1 MLDVLAGHRCSVR
14 SALLY
19 IVAVLQCLISYSAA
33 SAAALFVLA
42 AFMVVVRFRG
52 VRPFVNGLSCL
63 GVCGILSLLAC
74 AGGVLLAADRGVQGK
89 TLTFAGRT
97 FIWDSVLGLMA
108 GKHLLVGY
116 GSSIQFNI
124 VAQGIPY
131 SDPSPQLPLVSAAE
145 RGNYRL
151 RPARNSSVTRHED
164 ALSLLSRLPPRQC
177 LPLRWR
183 AFS

>member
-1 MLDVLAGHRCSVR
+1 
-14 SALLY
+14 
-19 IVAVLQCLISYSAA
+19 
-33 SAAALFVLA
+33 
-42 AFMVVVRFRG
+42 
-52 VRPFVNGLSCL
+52 
-63 GVCGILSLLAC
+63 
-74 AGGVLLAADRGVQGK
+74 
-89 TLTFAGRT
+89 
-97 FIWDSVLGLMA
+97 MA

-164 ALSLLSRLPPRQC
+164 ALSLLSRLPPAAVLAVAVAC
-177 LPLRWR
+177 FLMIGLMESLITIAWPLFRGTCVLLEVSCGNAVWLLGCHPLLSAGR
-183 AFS
+183 F

>member
-1 MLDVLAGHRCSVR
+1 
-14 SALLY
+14 
-19 IVAVLQCLISYSAA
+19 
-33 SAAALFVLA
+33 
-42 AFMVVVRFRG
+42 
-52 VRPFVNGLSCL
+52 
-63 GVCGILSLLAC
+63 
-74 AGGVLLAADRGVQGK
+74 
-89 TLTFAGRT
+89 
-97 FIWDSVLGLMA
+97 MA

-151 RPARNSSVTRHED
+151 RPARNSSVTRHEG